1 MIRAIDSRDAVCHR
15 SRGSGQTR
23 VWNRVAILTRRMRC
37 VAREWLLTA
46 PLFLA
51 YGIADAQDFLNTGP
65 DVVAQTDRGPV
76 IGVQGD
82 HVQVFRGIP
91 YAAAPIGNLRFRRS
105 TPPKPWTHP
114 RPARVRTPACP
125 QVLDLDDPAEDGDGN
140 MSEDCLTVNV
150 WTPQADTK
158 SRPVMVFIH
167 GGALEEGSAA
177 DSWYDGTVLAERGDV
192 VVVTLQYRLGA
203 LGFLELEEIGGRE
216 FAESGNIGLLDEIA
230 ALRWVRQNI
239 RHFGGDANNVTL
251 FGESAG
257 GSSIHALLAIPEAH
271 DLFHKV
277 IIESGTASLVTK
289 ARATQI
295 ARVFMDLA
303 NARTIAQLQ
312 QLSMED
318 VLRAQSKLFATEYGN
333 SPFAFVEDDVV
344 NRALIRRLAEDPGLS
359 KPMII
364 GTNEEEMRYWTA
376 MDADE
381 LDKQPEESLRK
392 HLVERFGGG
401 ASDLMATYKGDTN
414 SYQEAVIAVL
424 TDAYFRISSIRL
436 AEINAKNQPTY
447 MYLFSYRSPT
457 KGQTGLEYGA
467 MHGLECAFVFHVD
480 TTAGYLYVGPKGS
493 WTHLSDQMVQA
504 WTQFARSGD
513 PNGPL
518 LPRWPRYDTAQRATM
533 EFGRH
538 SDVVV
543 DPYGLERRA
552 WAAVPTE
559 HFESNDAVSLS
570 DPPSPQDRK

>member
-1 MIRAIDSRDAVCHR
+1 MIKAINSGDSLCNG
-15 SRGSGQTR
+15 SRKPMAK
-23 VWNRVAILTRRMRC
+23 VWNGAAKLMRVMRELSL
-37 VAREWLLTA
+37 VA
-46 PLFLA
+46 PLLVGF
-51 YGIADAQDFLNTGP
+51 GPADAQDFLNTGP
-65 DVVAQTDRGPV
+65 DVVVQTDHGPV
-76 IGVQGD
+76 VGVQGE

-91 YAAAPIGNLRFRRS
+91 YAAAPIGGLRFRRA
-105 TPPKPWTHP
+105 TPPKSWTHP
-114 RPARVRTPACP
+114 RMARVRTPACP
-125 QVLDLDDPAEDGDGN
+125 QVLDLDDPAEDGDSN

-150 WTPQADTK
+150 WTPRADAK
-158 SRPVMVFIH
+158 LRPVMVFIH

-203 LGFLELEEIGGRE
+203 LGFLALEEIGGPQ

-230 ALRWVRQNI
+230 ALRWVHQNI

-295 ARVFMDLA
+295 ARMFMDLA
-303 NARTIAQLQ
+303 KVRTVAQLQ

-318 VLRAQSKLFATEYGN
+318 MLRAQSKLFATEYGN
-333 SPFAFVEDDVV
+333 SPFAFVEDGVL
-344 NRALIRRLAEDPGLS
+344 NRSLMQRIAEDPGLS
-359 KPMII
+359 KPMLI

-381 LDKQPEESLRK
+381 LDKQPEDSLRK
-392 HLVERFGGG
+392 HLVERFGIG
-401 ASDLMATYKGDTN
+401 ASDLMVPYKRDTN

-424 TDAYFRISSIRL
+424 TDAYFRIPSIRL
-436 AEINAKNQPTY
+436 AEVNAKSQPTY
-447 MYLFSYRSPT
+447 MYLFTYRSLT

-504 WTQFARSGD
+504 WTQFARTGD
-513 PNGPL
+513 PNGSL
-518 LPRWPRYDTAQRATM
+518 LPNWPRYDTAQRATM

-538 SDVVV
+538 SDVVLN
-543 DPYGLERRA
+543 PYGMERHA

-559 HFESNDAVSLS
+559 RFESNDAVSLS
-570 DPPSPQDRK
+570 ELPSPQDRE

>member
-1 MIRAIDSRDAVCHR
+1 MIRAIDSRDAVCSR
-15 SRGSGQTR
+15 SRGPSQSR
-23 VWNRVAILTRRMRC
+23 LWNHGTNLTRRVRC
-37 VAREWLLTA
+37 VARELLLTA
-46 PLFLA
+46 PLCMAFGL
-51 YGIADAQDFLNTGP
+51 ADAQDFLNTGP
-65 DVVAQTDRGPV
+65 DIVALTEHGLV
-76 IGVQGD
+76 IGVQGE

-91 YAAAPIGNLRFRRS
+91 YAAAPIGNLRFRRP

-114 RPARVRTPACP
+114 RPARVRTAACP

-150 WTPQADTK
+150 WTPRADAK

-203 LGFLELEEIGGRE
+203 LGFLGLEEIGGRQ

-230 ALRWVRQNI
+230 ALRWVHQNI

-257 GSSIHALLAIPEAH
+257 GSSIHALLAIPESH

-289 ARATQI
+289 SRATQI

-303 NARTIAQLQ
+303 NVRTVAQLQ

-318 VLRAQSKLFATEYGN
+318 MLRAQSKLFATEYGN
-333 SPFAFVEDDVV
+333 SPFAFVEDDLL
-344 NRALIRRLAEDPGLS
+344 NRALMQRLAEDPGLS
-359 KPMII
+359 KPMLI

-392 HLVERFGGG
+392 HLVEQFGTG
-401 ASDLMATYKGDTN
+401 ASDLMASYRSDTN

-424 TDAYFRISSIRL
+424 TDAYFRIPSIRL
-436 AEINAKNQPTY
+436 AEINTKSQPTY
-447 MYLFSYRSPT
+447 MYLFTYRSPT

-493 WTHLSDQMVQA
+493 WMHLSDQMVQA

-518 LPRWPRYDTAQRATM
+518 LPRWPRYDTVQRATM

-543 DPYGLERRA
+543 DPYGMERRA

-559 HFESNDAVSLS
+559 RFESNDAVSLTEV
-570 DPPSPQDRK
+570 PGAHEH